1 MKFNCRGIVLLL
13 TRSLQQRIVPYRT
26 EHSRETLEH
35 QNLPL
40 AAARPPAHQ
49 GEAVWGGSRLL
60 TGFLLAR
67 RQHWE
72 GDLSMTAILSPMK
85 PGPYPLPGTNTV
97 HITGVCWADENHILK
112 IFKRRKSLH
121 LCQTICPISPLSSRS
136 SCIIFCCSHY
146 KHFLNNMG
154 SKSLKSHT

>member
-49 GEAVWGGSRLL
+49 GEAV
-60 TGFLLAR
+60 
-67 RQHWE
+67 
-72 GDLSMTAILSPMK
+72 
-85 PGPYPLPGTNTV
+85 
-97 HITGVCWADENHILK
+97 
-112 IFKRRKSLH
+112 
-121 LCQTICPISPLSSRS
+121 
-136 SCIIFCCSHY
+136 
-146 KHFLNNMG
+146 
-154 SKSLKSHT
+154 

>member
-1 MKFNCRGIVLLL
+1 MKFNCRGVVLLL

-40 AAARPPAHQ
+40 IVARPPAHQ
-49 GEAVWGGSRLL
+49 GEAVGGGLRLL
-60 TGFLLAR
+60 TGFVLAR

-72 GDLSMTAILSPMK
+72 GDLSMTAILSPPK
-85 PGPYPLPGTNTV
+85 PGPCPFPGTNTG
-97 HITGVCWADENHILK
+97 HETGVCGAEENLILK

-121 LCQTICPISPLSSRS
+121 LCQTTCPISPLSSQS
-136 SCIIFCCSHY
+136 CCIIFCCSHY
-146 KHFLNNMG
+146 KHF
-154 SKSLKSHT
+154 